1 MNKAVADLNRF
12 ENELKQ
18 VNRQAEQ
25 KGMDKLNNSL
35 KSLQAEF
42 QSITTG
48 MGGFSNATEQ
58 TRAKVDVL
66 SRMVDKQKRRSGNFN
81 KPTIVPKLKKVKQVS
96 QRAGTPNKSIE
107 QQVN

>member
-1 MNKAVADLNRF
+1 
-12 ENELKQ
+12 
-18 VNRQAEQ
+18 
-25 KGMDKLNNSL
+25 MDKLNNSL

-66 SRMVDKQKRRSGNFN
+66 SRMVDKQKEDRELQQAYNRAKTEEGEASQSARRYAEQ
-81 KPTIVPKLKKVKQVS
+81 IH
-96 QRAGTPNKSIE
+96 RATGELNRFENELRQSNHELE
-107 QQVN
+107 QQEIVY

>member
-1 MNKAVADLNRF
+1 
-12 ENELKQ
+12 
-18 VNRQAEQ
+18 
-25 KGMDKLNNSL
+25 MDKLNNSL

-66 SRMVDKQKRRSGNFN
+66 SRMVDKQKEKIRNFN
-81 KPTIVPKLKKVKQVS
+81 KLIIVPKLKKVKQVN
-96 QRAGTPNKSIE
+96 QRSGTLNKSTE
-107 QQVN
+107 QQLN

>member
-1 MNKAVADLNRF
+1 
-12 ENELKQ
+12 
-18 VNRQAEQ
+18 
-25 KGMDKLNNSL
+25 MDKLNNSL

-66 SRMVDKQKRRSGNFN
+66 SRMVDKQKRRGELQQAYNRA
-81 KPTIVPKLKKVKQVS
+81 KTEEGEAS
-96 QRAGTPNKSIE
+96 QSARVRRTNPSSNR
-107 QQVN
+107 